1 MLNYWPFWLLLAC
14 LLGLALGYDL
24 ATRRI
29 PNWLVLAGLIA
40 GVGSSWFAASA
51 LGGSPLAGGDPGL
64 AKSVLGALTGLA
76 IMLPLHFLGAAGAG
90 DAKLMAALGSFL
102 GPLQLLGAALL
113 TFVAGGLLALV
124 AALGSR
130 SLPRVLGNLRLMGM
144 AAVSGRASGM
154 SLREVPTTGRL
165 PYAIAIA
172 IGAGLQLWLAA
183 RGGWPF
189 V

>member
-1 MLNYWPFWLLLAC
+1 MLNDWSFCLSLAG

-40 GVGSSWFAASA
+40 GVGWSLFLGSTTGGQASE
-51 LGGSPLAGGDPGL
+51 GAGVGL
-64 AKSVLGALTGLA
+64 AKSLLGALTGLA
-76 IMLPLHFLGAAGAG
+76 IMLPLYFLHAMGAG
-90 DAKLMAALGSFL
+90 DAKLMAAIGTFL
-102 GPLQLLGAALL
+102 GPMQVLGAALL
-113 TFVAGGLLALV
+113 TFVAGGLLSLI
-124 AALGSR
+124 AALGSG

-154 SLREVPTTGRL
+154 SLRDVPTTGRL
-165 PYAIAIA
+165 PYTIAITV
-172 IGAGLQLWLAA
+172 GTGLQLWLAA